1 LRGDHQ
7 QFVKAETQVL
17 AVSVDHIWAHK
28 AYAKSLGDLPFPLL
42 ADWDKS
48 VSRRYGV
55 LLEARGVA
63 QRSLFLIDYRGYV
76 RWRNPHYD
84 WRSQEQ
90 YSEMSEAM
98 LALPMIPRSKPA
110 TPDRPPQGGAKEKAS
125 P

>member
-7 QFVKAETQVL
+7 TFVKAETQVL
-17 AVSVDHIWAHK
+17 GISVDHIWAHK
-28 AYAKSLGDLPFPLL
+28 AYSKSLGDLPFPLL

-55 LLEARGVA
+55 LIEDKGFA
-63 QRSLFLIDYRGYV
+63 QRSLFLVDYRGYV

-84 WRSQEQ
+84 WRNPDQ
-90 YSEMSEAM
+90 YSELTEAM
-98 LALPMIPRSKPA
+98 LALPRIPK
-110 TPDRPPQGGAKEKAS
+110 TKKAS

>member
-48 VSRRYGV
+48 VSRQFGV

-90 YSEMSEAM
+90 YGEMNEAM
-98 LALPMIPRSKPA
+98 LGLPMIPRAKEATTHPA
-110 TPDRPPQGGAKEKAS
+110 PPAQGGEEK
-125 P
+125 

>member
-48 VSRRYGV
+48 ASRAWGV
-55 LLEARGVA
+55 LNEQIGAAR
-63 QRSLFLIDYRGYV
+63 RSLFLVDYLGRV
-76 RWRNPHYD
+76 RWRNPRYD
-84 WRSQEQ
+84 WRSEEQ
-90 YSEMSEAM
+90 YNAMVEAM
-98 LALPMIPRSKPA
+98 LALPMIPRNPV
-110 TPDRPPQGGAKEKAS
+110 Q
-125 P
+125 

>member
-1 LRGDHQ
+1 MRGDHE
-7 QFVKAETQVL
+7 QFVKGETQVL
-17 AVSVDHIWAHK
+17 AISVDHIWAHK

-42 ADWDKS
+42 ADWDKA
-48 VSRRYGV
+48 VARRYGV
-55 LLEARGVA
+55 LIEERGVA

-90 YSEMSEAM
+90 YAAMTEAM
-98 LALPMIPRSKPA
+98 LALPMIPRA
-110 TPDRPPQGGAKEKAS
+110 NAARPEGGTEIKKAS

>member
-17 AVSVDHIWAHK
+17 GISVDHIWAHK

-48 VSRRYGV
+48 VSRQYGV
-55 LLEARGVA
+55 LMEGRGVA
-63 QRSLFLIDYRGYV
+63 QRSLFLIDYLGHV

-90 YSEMSEAM
+90 YGELTEAM
-98 LALPMIPRSKPA
+98 LALPMIPRPKPA
-110 TPDRPPQGGAKEKAS
+110 TPHPDPAEK
-125 P
+125 

>member
-1 LRGDHQ
+1 MRGEHQ

-55 LLEARGVA
+55 LLEERGVA

-76 RWRNPHYD
+76 RWLNPHYD
-84 WRSQEQ
+84 WRSQDQ
-90 YSEMSEAM
+90 YAQMGEAM
-98 LALPMIPRSKPA
+98 LALPMIPRPKPEA
-110 TPDRPPQGGAKEKAS
+110 ARPAPPPQATREK
-125 P
+125 

>member
-17 AVSVDHIWAHK
+17 AISVDHIWAHK

-110 TPDRPPQGGAKEKAS
+110 TPDRPPQGGTKEKAS

>member
-1 LRGDHQ
+1 LRGDHDR
-7 QFVKAETQVL
+7 FVKAETQVL
-17 AVSVDHIWAHK
+17 AISVDHIWAHK

-55 LLEARGVA
+55 LHEERGVA
-63 QRSLFLIDYRGYV
+63 KRSLFLIDYLGRV

-90 YSEMSEAM
+90 YDQMVEAM
-98 LALPMIPRSKPA
+98 LALPMIPRA
-110 TPDRPPQGGAKEKAS
+110 RTPQ
-125 P
+125 